1 MLPVSSLVKG
11 HVKNPEFSR
20 KGSSLP
26 GDLYDA
32 IFAVQN
38 VVVIIKGNQILTTI
52 LGEIIR

>member
-1 MLPVSSLVKG
+1 MRPVSSLVKG